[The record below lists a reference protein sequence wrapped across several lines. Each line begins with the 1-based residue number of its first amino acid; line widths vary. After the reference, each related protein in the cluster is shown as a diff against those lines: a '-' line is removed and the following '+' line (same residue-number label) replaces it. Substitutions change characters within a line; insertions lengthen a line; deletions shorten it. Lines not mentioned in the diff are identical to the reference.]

1 MKKNWLGTVLLVAT
15 CAFAQTAPAE
25 QPAATPA
32 APQETKAAEPAPVPP
47 KPWYEKVKLEGTVD
61 AYYGYR
67 FQGAASDK
75 TNELRVFG
83 AFARMAL

>member
-1 MKKNWLGTVLLVAT
+1 MGAPPVLVRLAT
-15 CAFAQTAPAE
+15 SA
-25 QPAATPA
+25 
-32 APQETKAAEPAPVPP
+32 APVPP

-75 TNELRVFG
+75 TNELRVFDPLNVQICDP
-83 AFARMAL
+83 ARPTTVVSG